1 MLKRIFTDITPWVFF
16 DGSLFTCGITKHN
29 FIALLLMIVLV
40 VILEHRQEKGNLRET
55 LEKQHGIVR
64 WCIYLGAIALIAV
77 LGVYGPG
84 YDATQFLYGQF

>member
-16 DGSLFTCGITKHN
+16 DGSLFTCGISKHN
-29 FIALLLMIVLV
+29 MFALLLMIVLV
-40 VILEHRQEKGNLRET
+40 RILEHRQEKGNLRET
-55 LEKQHGIVR
+55 LEKQHRIVR
-64 WCIYLGAIALIAV
+64 WCVYLGAIALIAI